1 MIKVAVLGACGRM
14 GSEVCKTVMANEDMV
29 LAGACDI
36 VRIGEKIGDAVITDD
51 YRKMADECRPDAVV
65 DFSKPFSLEKSE
77 YFISRGIRP
86 IIGATGQTPEELS
99 RLETLCEKYGVCAM
113 VIPNFTIGAVLMM
126 KLSEQVAKYM
136 PNCEIIELHHNQKID
151 SPSGTAVRTAKMIKD
166 VYEKENITPE
176 KAKGNPDDPAR
187 GYHEISDIHIHSVRL
202 PGYVAHQEVI
212 FGGPGQTLT
221 IRHDS
226 IDRSSYMP
234 GVVMCIRASMNRK
247 DFVYGLDKLL

>member
-14 GSEVCKTVMANEDMV
+14 GSQVCKTVTENENMT
-29 LAGACDI
+29 LTGACDI
-36 VRIGEKIGDAVITDD
+36 VKIGEKIGDAVITDD
-51 YRKMADECRPDAVV
+51 YKKMADIGRPDVVV
-65 DFSKPFSLEKSE
+65 DFSKPFSIEKHE

-86 IIGATGQTPEELS
+86 IIGATGQTQGELEKLS
-99 RLETLCEKYGVCAM
+99 SLCEKYNVCAM

-126 KLSEQVAKYM
+126 KLSETVARYM
-136 PNCEIIELHHNQKID
+136 PNCEIIELHHDQKID
-151 SPSGTAVRTAKMIKD
+151 SPSGTAVRTAKMIND
-166 VYEKENITPE
+166 VYEKEKLE
-176 KAKGNPDDPAR
+176 VSKAKGNPDDPAR
-187 GYHEISDIHIHSVRL
+187 GYHQYGDIHIHSVRL

-212 FGGPGQTLT
+212 FGSAGQTLT

-234 GVVMCIRASMNRK
+234 GVIMCINASVNRT

>member
-14 GSEVCKTVMANEDMV
+14 GSEVVKTVLDTKDMA

-36 VRIGEKIGDAVITDD
+36 VKVGETIGNITITDD
-51 YRKMADECRPDAVV
+51 YKKMVAEGSPDVVV
-65 DFSKPFSLEKSE
+65 DFSKPFSCEKSE
-77 YFISRGIRP
+77 YFIKAGIRP
-86 IIGATGQTPEELS
+86 IIGTTGQTQKE
-99 RLETLCEKYGVCAM
+99 LETLASLCDTYKTCAM

-126 KLSEQVAKYM
+126 KLSCEVAKYM
-136 PNCEIIELHHNQKID
+136 PNCEIIELHHNQKTD
-151 SPSGTAVRTAKMIKD
+151 SPSGTAVRTAKMIKE
-166 VYEKENITPE
+166 VYDKENIE
-176 KAKGNPDDPAR
+176 VIKAKGNPDDPAR
-187 GYHEISDIHIHSVRL
+187 GFHEEGDIHIHSVRL

-234 GVVMCIRASMNRK
+234 GVVMCIKKSMEINS
-247 DFVYGLDKLL
+247 FIYGLDKLL

>member
-14 GSEVCKTVMANEDMV
+14 GSEVCKTVIDNKDMILV
-29 LAGACDI
+29 GACDI
-36 VRIGEKIGDAVITDD
+36 VRVGEKVGEVVITDD
-51 YRKMADECRPDAVV
+51 YKKMVEEGSPDVVV
-65 DFSKPFSLEKSE
+65 DFSKPFSCEKSE
-77 YFISRGIRP
+77 YFLSKGIRP
-86 IIGATGQTPEELS
+86 VIGTTGQTPEELKILS
-99 RLETLCEKYGVCAM
+99 SLCEKYKTCAM

-126 KLSEQVAKYM
+126 KLSCEVAKYM

-151 SPSGTAVRTAKMIKD
+151 SPSGTAVRTAKMIKE
-166 VYEKENITPE
+166 VYDAENIDVI

-187 GYHEISDIHIHSVRL
+187 GYHEVSDIHIHSVRL

-234 GVVMCIRASMNRK
+234 GVVMCIHASMERC
-247 DFVYGLDKLL
+247 DFIYGLDKLL

>member
-14 GSEVCKTVMANEDMV
+14 GMEVCKTVMSNEDTILTGV
-29 LAGACDI
+29 CDI

-51 YRKMADECRPDAVV
+51 YRKMAEEAKPDVVV
-65 DFSKPFSLEKSE
+65 DFSKPFDLKKHAFFMEK
-77 YFISRGIRP
+77 GIRP
-86 IIGATGQTPEELS
+86 IIGATGQTPEELEEMDALS
-99 RLETLCEKYGVCAM
+99 KKYSVCAM

-126 KLSEQVAKYM
+126 KVCTEIAKYM

-151 SPSGTAVRTAKMIKD
+151 SPSGTAVRTAKMIKE
-166 VYEKENITPE
+166 VYDKENIE
-176 KAKGNPDDPAR
+176 VAKAKGNPDDPAR
-187 GYHEISDIHIHSVRL
+187 GYHEVGDIHVHSVRL

-221 IRHDS
+221 VRHDS

-234 GVVMCIRASMNRK
+234 GVMMCVRASMDRT